1 MDLNLIETL
10 YYSALWAI
18 MMVVG
23 LLMYEQPLIK
33 KRHNKILAGLRQ
45 IGWMIIFIA
54 MLGLVHGILAYFK
67 LIIPL

>member
-33 KRHNKILAGLRQ
+33 KRHNKILAGLR
-45 IGWMIIFIA
+45 
-54 MLGLVHGILAYFK
+54 
-67 LIIPL
+67 